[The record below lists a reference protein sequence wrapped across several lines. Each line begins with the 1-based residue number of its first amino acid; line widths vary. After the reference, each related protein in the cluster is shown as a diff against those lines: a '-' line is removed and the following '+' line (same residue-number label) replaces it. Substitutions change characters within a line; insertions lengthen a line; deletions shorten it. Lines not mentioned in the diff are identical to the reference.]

1 MINRGA
7 WAEVNL
13 AALRHNYEAIKEKLA
28 KGARLCAVVKADA
41 YGHGAVPAARI
52 ALSAGAAYLAVAAI
66 EEAAELRRAGITAPI
81 LMLGIVPEEAALD
94 VVSLGVTQTVAS
106 VELARALSEAA
117 VCLGRRAKVHL
128 AIETGMGR
136 IGVRPEEV
144 YALARAVKELPQMEL
159 EGAFSHFA
167 MADIE
172 DKSFSR
178 GQFRLFQTAVEEI
191 RRAGAAPEICHIAES
206 AAALEMPKTHLDMVR
221 VGIIQYGLWPSD
233 EVARNAAL
241 TPVMKL
247 YAQVVF
253 LKSIEK
259 GKSIGYG
266 RAYIADGIRRIA
278 TLPIGYADGY
288 IRAYAKAGYVLIHG
302 QKAKIVGRICM
313 DQTMVDVTDIE
324 NVKVGDKATLFGEA
338 ELSADTL
345 AKWADTINYEVPCLL
360 SKRVPRIY
368 IDEDAKV

>member
-52 ALSAGAAYLAVAAI
+52 ALSAGAAYLAVATI

-144 YALARAVKELPQMEL
+144 YALARAVKELPQMEI

-191 RRAGAAPEICHIAES
+191 CRAGAAPEICHIAES

-221 VGIIQYGLWPSD
+221 AGIIQYGLWPSD

-266 RAYIADGIRRIA
+266 RAYIADAIRRIA

-324 NVKVGDKATLFGEA
+324 DVKVGDKATLFGEA

>member
-1 MINRGA
+1 
-7 WAEVNL
+7 
-13 AALRHNYEAIKEKLA
+13 
-28 KGARLCAVVKADA
+28 
-41 YGHGAVPAARI
+41 
-52 ALSAGAAYLAVAAI
+52 
-66 EEAAELRRAGITAPI
+66 
-81 LMLGIVPEEAALD
+81 
-94 VVSLGVTQTVAS
+94 
-106 VELARALSEAA
+106 
-117 VCLGRRAKVHL
+117 
-128 AIETGMGR
+128 
-136 IGVRPEEV
+136 
-144 YALARAVKELPQMEL
+144 
-159 EGAFSHFA
+159 
-167 MADIE
+167 
-172 DKSFSR
+172 
-178 GQFRLFQTAVEEI
+178 
-191 RRAGAAPEICHIAES
+191 
-206 AAALEMPKTHLDMVR
+206 MPKTHLDMVR
-221 VGIIQYGLWPSD
+221 AGIIQYGLWPSD

-266 RAYIADGIRRIA
+266 RAYIADAIRRIA